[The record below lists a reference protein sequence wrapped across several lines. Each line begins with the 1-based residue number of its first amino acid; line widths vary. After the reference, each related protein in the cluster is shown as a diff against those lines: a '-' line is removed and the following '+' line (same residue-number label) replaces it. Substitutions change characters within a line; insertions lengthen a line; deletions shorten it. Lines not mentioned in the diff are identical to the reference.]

1 MNSRATHAFLYVL
14 FTALAA
20 AGCSSGEDQNAL
32 APPAAPDVTAARV
45 IFDEVRNWA
54 EFTGRL
60 EPVNSV
66 DLHPRVRGYV
76 ESVALDEGAMVE
88 RGDLL
93 FEIDA
98 RPYRAEVDRLRA
110 ERELAAAELDL
121 ARTFAERAA
130 RLLASNAT
138 SQEDFDRLTADE
150 AIAEA
155 RLASVAASLE
165 AAEIDLSYTKVTA
178 PITGR
183 VSRAIVTEGNLVEPS
198 TLLTTL
204 VSTSPVY
211 VYFDVDEHTYLET
224 VNPHGAA
231 DVYIGLIDEEGYP
244 HQARLDFI
252 DNRVDAGHGTIRA
265 RAVLDDPDSR
275 FVPGLFARVRLV
287 APKAFSAAF
296 VDDRAIGTDLGRKFV
311 LVVDDQSVVQY
322 RAVETGRL
330 LDGLRIVESGL
341 EPGEVIV
348 VNGLQ
353 RVRPGMTVTTTR
365 VAMDR
370 RVLGVLAASVEP
382 GTTPAAEPFVF
393 NAR

>member
-1 MNSRATHAFLYVL
+1 MNSHATHALVSIVL
-14 FTALAA
+14 STLAA
-20 AGCSSGEDQNAL
+20 AGCTPGEAQNAP

-45 IFDEVRNWA
+45 LFDEVRSWA

-66 DLHPRVRGYV
+66 DLRPRVGGYV
-76 ESVALDEGAMVE
+76 ESVAFDEGAMVE

-110 ERELAAAELDL
+110 ERERAAAELEL
-121 ARTFAERAA
+121 ARTNAERAA
-130 RLLASNAT
+130 RLLQGNAT
-138 SQEDFDRLTADE
+138 SQEEVDQYLADE

-183 VSRAIVTEGNLVEPS
+183 VSRAIVTEGNLVEPQ

-211 VYFDVDEHTYLET
+211 VYFDIDEHTYLET
-224 VNPHGAA
+224 VNPHGTA

-244 HQARLDFI
+244 HKARLDFI

-265 RAVLDDPDSR
+265 RAVLDNPDGR
-275 FVPGLFARVRLV
+275 FVPGLFTRVRLV
-287 APKAFSAAF
+287 APETFSAAF

-311 LVVDDQSVVQY
+311 LVVDDDNVVQY

-330 LDGLRIVESGL
+330 LNGLRIVESGL
-341 EPGEVIV
+341 EPGDAVV

-370 RVLGVLAASVEP
+370 RALRVLAAR
-382 GTTPAAEPFVF
+382 PAADPLVF